1 MTPHEGEQRLRLRTA
16 LSEDVP
22 ELTEL
27 ISRSARLLSRGYYT
41 EEETESAIRHVF
53 GVDSALVADRTYF
66 VVESGGVIVGCG
78 GWSRRRTLYGGDQR
92 PVGPQELLNP
102 VRDAARIRAF
112 FVAPEAARQGVGR
125 CLFDACVGAAAEAG
139 FQWVELM
146 ATLPGVPFYAALG
159 CDAVEHVTDTLPDGV
174 ALRFVRMRRQL
185 SAPGENTYD
194 RRARN
199 GTIENRATK
208 PRRSCGP
215 SAKNRLPRN
224 RTPDVWSVKEIV
236 GHLIDS
242 AANNHQRFVRAQ
254 HVPRFE
260 FPGYEQNLWM
270 RSQDYQSCSWREL
283 VDFWVLYNRHLA
295 HVVRRVPA
303 AALDIPCRIGEDE
316 SVTLGFLIEDYVRHL
331 RHPLSQIAERRPDRQ
346 VASGARSAPSGD
358 AGENE
363 PGHRRSGHGVRRGHI
378 AS

>member
-22 ELTEL
+22 KLTEL

-41 EEETESAIRHVF
+41 EEETESAIHHVF

-66 VVESGGVIVGCG
+66 VVESGGGIVGCG

-139 FQWVELM
+139 FRWVELM

-185 SAPGENTYD
+185 STYGGQMLEKLALELLRSVD
-194 RRARN
+194 DAAASLRSVSEESA
-199 GTIENRATK
+199 AAK
-208 PRRSCGP
+208 P
-215 SAKNRLPRN
+215 
-224 RTPDVWSVKEIV
+224 TPEVWSVKEVV

-254 HVPRFE
+254 HAPRFE
-260 FPGYEQNLWM
+260 FPGYEQNLWV
-270 RSQDYQSCSWREL
+270 RSQDYQSCPWREL

-303 AALDIPCRIGEDE
+303 PALEISCRIGEDE

-331 RHPLSQIAERRPDRQ
+331 RHHLNQIAERRPDR
-346 VASGARSAPSGD
+346 
-358 AGENE
+358 
-363 PGHRRSGHGVRRGHI
+363 
-378 AS
+378 